1 MSFSFTRGLH
11 KNFALALLCAAM
23 LPATFT
29 LAATSAA
36 TKEKFIISGASG
48 QLGELTIKELLK
60 RGVPA
65 KNLILVSRTPEKLAD
80 FAQLGAVTRFGDVD
94 EPESLPAAY
103 KGGTRMLMI
112 SLGFGPGAAPRPARH
127 KIAFDAAVKA
137 GVKRIVYTSFL
148 GADKGG
154 NMLADDHQKSE
165 TFLVASGAK
174 WVALRNAFYADM
186 QLPGALQMA
195 TTGKA
200 SVQPT
205 DPKTA
210 PVTREDCA
218 AAAAGALLGDASV
231 DNKAYDITGPVLN
244 DTRDIARMVG
254 DIIGK
259 PIEVTV
265 AEARAGGPGGMPAPP
280 PVVTDA
286 VAKLSGRPAT
296 SLQALLEANRTQLVA
311 AAKKK

>member
-1 MSFSFTRGLH
+1 MLTTRLSLKVVVLSLIG
-11 KNFALALLCAAM
+11 AALLSSS
-23 LPATFT
+23 LT
-29 LAATSAA
+29 LAATPAA
-36 TKEKFIISGASG
+36 IKEKLIISGASG
-48 QLGELTIKELLK
+48 QLGELTVKELLK

-65 KNLILVSRTPEKLAD
+65 RNLILVSRTPEKLAE
-80 FAQLGAVTRFGDVD
+80 FAKLGAVTRFGDVD
-94 EPESLPAAY
+94 QPESLPAAY

-112 SLGFGPGAAPRPARH
+112 SLGFGPGAAPRPPRH

-154 NMLADDHQKSE
+154 NMLADDHKKSE
-165 TFLVASGAK
+165 AFLIASGAK

-186 QLPGALQMA
+186 QLQSALQMA
-195 TTGKA
+195 AAGKV
-200 SVQPT
+200 SVKPI

-231 DNKAYDITGPVLN
+231 ENHAYDITGPMLN
-244 DTRDIARMVG
+244 DTRDMAKMVG

-265 AEARAGGPGGMPAPP
+265 AEAGGPAGFPAPP
-280 PVVTDA
+280 PAVTDA

-296 SLQALLEANRTQLVA
+296 SLLALLKSNKAQLVA
-311 AAKKK
+311 AATRK

>member
-1 MSFSFTRGLH
+1 MFSTRLTL
-11 KNFALALLCAAM
+11 KAMALSLTGATLLSSP
-23 LPATFT
+23 LT
-29 LAATSAA
+29 LAAIPASA
-36 TKEKFIISGASG
+36 TQEKFIISGASG
-48 QLGELTIKELLK
+48 QLGELTVRELLQ

-65 KNLILVSRTPEKLAD
+65 KNLILISRTPEKLAE
-80 FAQLGAVTRFGDVD
+80 FAKLGAVTRFGDVD
-94 EPESLPAAY
+94 KPESLPAAY
-103 KGGTRMLMI
+103 QGGTRMLMI
-112 SLGFGPGAAPRPARH
+112 SLGFGPGDAPRPPRH

-137 GVKRIVYTSFL
+137 GVERIIYTSFL

-165 TFLVASGAK
+165 AFLVASGAK

-186 QLPGALQMA
+186 QLQGALQMA
-195 TTGKA
+195 STGKA
-200 SVQPT
+200 SVKPI

-210 PVTREDCA
+210 PVTRADCA

-231 DNKAYDITGPVLN
+231 ENQAYEITGPQLN
-244 DTRDIARMVG
+244 DTRDMAKLVG

-296 SLQALLEANRTQLVA
+296 SLQALLEANKAQLLA
-311 AAKKK
+311 AAKR

>member
-1 MSFSFTRGLH
+1 MLTTRLSLKGMVLS
-11 KNFALALLCAAM
+11 LIGTALLSNS
-23 LPATFT
+23 LT
-29 LAATSAA
+29 LAATPASA
-36 TKEKFIISGASG
+36 TQEKFIISGASG

-80 FAQLGAVTRFGDVD
+80 FAKQGAVTRFGDVD
-94 EPESLPAAY
+94 KPESLPAAY

-112 SLGFGPGAAPRPARH
+112 SLGFGPGDAPRPPRH
-127 KIAFDAAVKA
+127 KLAFDAAVKA

-165 TFLVASGAK
+165 AFLVASGAK

-186 QLPGALQMA
+186 QLQSALQMA

-200 SVQPT
+200 SVKPI

-218 AAAAGALLGDASV
+218 ATAAGALLGDASV
-231 DNKAYDITGPVLN
+231 ENKAYEITGPALN
-244 DTRDIARMVG
+244 NMRDMAKLVG

-265 AEARAGGPGGMPAPP
+265 AEARAGGPGGIPAPP
-280 PVVTDA
+280 PIVSDA

-296 SLQALLEANRTQLVA
+296 SLQAMLQANKAELLAA
-311 AAKKK
+311 AAKK